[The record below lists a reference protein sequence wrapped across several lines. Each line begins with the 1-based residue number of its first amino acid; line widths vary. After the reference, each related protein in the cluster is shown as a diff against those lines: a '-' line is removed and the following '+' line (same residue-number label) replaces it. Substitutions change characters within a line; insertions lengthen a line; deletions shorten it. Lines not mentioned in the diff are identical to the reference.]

1 MIDKIDLSIVLA
13 YLALMIFI
21 GFWMR
26 KRASDRIES
35 YFLGGR
41 KIPWWILALSGG
53 VSNFDITGTMWIV
66 SLFYLMGIKA
76 MWVHWMWG
84 VYALPAICM
93 AFMGKWV
100 RRARVITQA
109 EWIEKRYGEDRWG
122 EIARLV
128 AAVMVILTLIFT
140 VSYLA
145 QGIGKFF
152 SVFLPWSANVCA
164 LFIIGV
170 VLIYVVLGGF
180 YSVAITDLIQT
191 GLLWTVC
198 TYLVVFCLSSGNLG
212 LIEATASPGWLS
224 FKPQWEVSYLAETPY
239 YLFGFMVIAWVAKG
253 LGSGAGGPVDYSF
266 QRYSAAKNPRDASK
280 MGAFWAVSLIPR
292 WVMTAAIA
300 MLPIIGVIEIMDAEK
315 ILPVALEQCLP
326 VGVTGLALAGFMAA
340 SMSTLDSVINASSSY
355 AVRDI
360 YQKFINPKASQRKL
374 VTAGYLSSILVVCVA
389 LLINL
394 KVTSIAQIWNWINL
408 GWGAGII
415 APSILGWYWWRFNAK
430 GYIFGAIGGA
440 TAAILQALLF
450 PGAPLYLSF
459 PIITGA
465 GFFIAILIS
474 FISKPVDSSVL
485 ARFYKSIRPGGFWRL
500 VKDSVK
506 EESEPLRKENSFG
519 RDVGNACLAMGWI
532 SCMYLAP
539 VYFIFQQI
547 ENGCIFSGAFALLTI
562 VLYFTWYK
570 RLPKKEEV

>member
-1 MIDKIDLSIVLA
+1 MIAKIDLLIIVA
-13 YLALMIFI
+13 YLLLMIFI
-21 GFWMR
+21 GLLMR
-26 KRASDRIES
+26 KRAAKRIES

-53 VSNFDITGTMWIV
+53 ISNFDITGTMWII

-100 RRARVITQA
+100 RRAKVITQA
-109 EWIEKRYGEDRWG
+109 EWIKKRYGEDRWG

-128 AAVMVILTLIFT
+128 AAVMTILFLIF
-140 VSYLA
+140 VMSYLA

-152 SVFLPWSANVCA
+152 SVFLPWSANTCA
-164 LFIIGV
+164 LLIISV

-191 GLLWTVC
+191 GLLWGVC
-198 TYLVVFCLSSGNLG
+198 IYLVIICLSSGNLG
-212 LIEATASPGWLS
+212 LIVAQPSGWLS
-224 FKPQWEVSYLAETPY
+224 IKPQWEVSYLSETPY
-239 YLFGFMVIAWVAKG
+239 YLFGFMLIAWIAKG
-253 LGSGAGGPVDYSF
+253 IASSAGGPTDYTF
-266 QRYSAAKNPRDASK
+266 QRYAAAKNPRDASK
-280 MGAFWAVSLIPR
+280 MGAFWSISLIPR
-292 WVMTAAIA
+292 WIMTAAIA
-300 MLPIIGVIEIMDAEK
+300 LLPVIGTVTFTDPEK
-315 ILPVALEQCLP
+315 ILPLVLEEYLP
-326 VGVTGLALAGFMAA
+326 LGITGLALAGFMAA

-360 YQKFINPKASQRKL
+360 YQKFINPKASQKRL
-374 VTAGYLSSILVVCVA
+374 IIAGYLSSIVVVGIA

-394 KVTSIAQIWNWINL
+394 RLTSIAQIWNWLNL

-430 GYIFGAIGGA
+430 GYIFGMIGGGA
-440 TAAILQALLF
+440 AAIIQALLF
-450 PGAPLYLSF
+450 PAAPLYLSF
-459 PIITGA
+459 PIVTGI
-465 GFFIAILIS
+465 GFSVAILIS
-474 FISKPVDSSVL
+474 FISKPTNSSVL
-485 ARFYKSIRPGGFWRL
+485 IRFYQSIRPGGFWKS
-500 VKDSVK
+500 VKKSVK
-506 EESEPLRKENSFG
+506 EEPTSFKKENSFSQ
-519 RDVGNACLAMGWI
+519 DVGNACLAMGWI

-547 ENGCIFSGAFALLTI
+547 KMGSIFLIGTIPLTI
-562 VLYFTWYK
+562 ILYFSWYK
-570 RLPKKEEV
+570 KLPKNSE